1 MSNSKPVSLSVTA
14 LANFACRT
22 GDLMPAGVVGPTARE
37 GMLAHKRVQKEAIDA
52 AAQSDHERV
61 ADLFETTPVPS
72 NVANDKAVGAEITLS
87 TTCSIGSRNV
97 KLSGRVDLIDF
108 RCLKISEIKTSLV
121 PVQQIPESQHEL
133 QWAQLYLYG
142 FLFLESSASDEQEIN
157 EIELELIHV
166 NLRANQQEFEQRQ
179 RSRRELTDYAL
190 KALSLYLDWFVDVER
205 WQKKLRASA
214 ATLQFPYSEFR
225 DGQRDMAAAVYR
237 TARDASSLMVEA
249 PTGVGKT
256 ISGLFPAVKALGE
269 GSIKQVVYL
278 TAKVAGRLSAMQSI
292 AHLGQAG
299 LELTALQIRAKQS
312 SCFCSNGR
320 CERDDEGRCPMTLG
334 FFDRL
339 PAARKELLES
349 GVIESERLDT
359 VAWNHQLCPFELTL
373 QLLPWVQVV
382 VADYNYVFDPL
393 VRLPHFSESRK
404 DTLLLIDEAH
414 NLLDRSRS
422 MYSAKLSSEHCSLVA
437 RENRRTHPL
446 LASALSDISRQMLS
460 YTTVQEE
467 HEQVVDT
474 TNAAL
479 SKATRL
485 AVETMV
491 SLFGLAPALSDTT
504 MELFR
509 ELCRYIAIDELFG
522 EQHRCIYRREKN
534 SAKAEVLI
542 TLFCLDASGSL
553 SKQYGLFKASVL
565 FSATLRPCTFYRDT
579 LGLPE
584 ATAQLL
590 LPSPFGSERTC
601 HAIVD
606 WIDTRYRQRETSL
619 LALLE
624 LIKKTTEQRKGNYLV
639 FFPSY
644 AYLEQVHS
652 AFSQRYPEVETWSQS
667 ATQTREEHLQKLEHL
682 EISAHRVGFAI
693 LGGVFG
699 EGIDYVGELLIGVI
713 IVGTGLP
720 GLDLETQLVSE
731 HYRASNQNG
740 FDFAY
745 RYPGFTRVLQ
755 TAGRLIRH
763 ELDKGIV
770 ILVDDRFKDRF
781 YQRLYPENWDIRL
794 PGDQIRL
801 TEEVT
806 NFWATL
812 PD

>member
-1 MSNSKPVSLSVTA
+1 MSNSKAITLSVTT
-14 LANFACRT
+14 LANFACRN

-37 GMLAHKRVQKEAIDA
+37 GMLAHKRVQKQAIEA
-52 AAQSDHERV
+52 AARSENESV
-61 ADLFETTPVPS
+61 ADLFKTTPVAS
-72 NVANDKAVGAEITLS
+72 NVASNEAVGAEITLS
-87 TTCSIGSRNV
+87 TTCSIGAMSV

-121 PVQQIPESQHEL
+121 PVQQIPESQLDL

-142 FLFLESSASDEQEIN
+142 YLFLESSAIDEQEID
-157 EIELELIHV
+157 ELALELIHV
-166 NLRANQQEFEQRQ
+166 NLRANQEEYEQRL
-179 RSRRELTDYAL
+179 RSRQQLMDYAMN
-190 KALSLYLDWFVDVER
+190 ALGLYVDWIVDVER
-205 WQKKLRASA
+205 WQNKLCASA
-214 ATLQFPYSEFR
+214 ATLEFPYTEFR

-256 ISGLFPAVKALGE
+256 ISGLFPAVKAMGE
-269 GSIKQVVYL
+269 GGIKQVVYL

-320 CERDDEGRCPMTLG
+320 CERDDVARCPMTLG

-339 PAARKELLES
+339 PAARKELLEC
-349 GVIESERLDT
+349 GVIESEQLDT

-393 VRLPHFSESRK
+393 VKLPHFSESRK
-404 DTLLLIDEAH
+404 DSLLLIDEAH

-422 MYSAKLSSEHCSLVA
+422 MYSAKLSSEHCRLVA
-437 RENRRTHPL
+437 RENRRAHPL

-460 YTTVQEE
+460 VSTLQEGD
-467 HEQVVDT
+467 EQIT
-474 TNAAL
+474 EATSTAL
-479 SKATRL
+479 SNATRL
-485 AVETMV
+485 AVENMV
-491 SLFGLAPALSDTT
+491 SLFGLAPALSETT
-504 MELFR
+504 MDLFR

-522 EQHRCIYRREKN
+522 EQHRCIYRLEKK
-534 SAKAEVLI
+534 SPKAEVSI
-542 TLFCLDASGSL
+542 TLFCLDASKSL
-553 SKQYGLFKASVL
+553 RKQYGLFKASVL

-590 LPSPFGSERTC
+590 LPSPFRSERTC

-606 WIDTRYRQRETSL
+606 WIDIRYRQREASL
-619 LALLE
+619 PALLE
-624 LIKKTTEQRKGNYLV
+624 LIKSTTEQRQGNYLV

-644 AYLEQVHS
+644 AYLERVHS
-652 AFSQRYPEVETWSQS
+652 AFIERYPEVETWSQS
-667 ATQTREEHLQKLEHL
+667 STQTREEHLQQLEHL
-682 EISAHRVGFAI
+682 EITAHRIGFAI

-699 EGIDYVGELLIGVI
+699 EGIDYVGDLLIGVI

-740 FDFAY
+740 YDFAY

-770 ILVDDRFKDRF
+770 ILIDDRFKDHF
-781 YQRLYPENWDIRL
+781 YGHLYPDNWDIRL
-794 PGDQIRL
+794 PENQLRL
-801 TEEVT
+801 TEEIT